1 MQYVLIDPFLLYLPE
16 PRLLTR
22 EEAEG
27 YLQALRGWSEALER
41 CENRITFSISE
52 KCSKALEQSSGYPEP
67 SHVRLTDLLEVHN
80 IPLDSQTFLA
90 SCRRFFESLWAN
102 QEITERIEE
111 ARKSLDLEFQGLDI
125 RPEQIVARLQ
135 PLDISLAQAFQET
148 LADVAFARKNSIL
161 PISALREVFIGS
173 RDVDETLEAEIESYC
188 VHQVGEDLEER
199 TEQIKD
205 SFRVITHDQLEQAEP
220 SFRNFLEAIAWVEAN
235 YSQHIVISEKAR
247 RLASEAPRDIEPR
260 QLKELLEK
268 LITVWLSA
276 YEAGGGDHDEKY
288 QDATGKRCALDESET
303 ARNKF
308 ASDYTVAFEGE
319 DVFCGRHIK
328 IGHRFRINFQVVR
341 AADGTNKILVA
352 RIGKHGRNTL
362 S

>member
-16 PRLLTR
+16 PRRLTR
-22 EEAEG
+22 EEAKC

-41 CENRITFSISE
+41 CENRITFSISK
-52 KCSKALEQSSGYPEP
+52 KCSKALEQSSGYPRS
-67 SHVRLTDLLEVHN
+67 SHVRLRDLLEFHN
-80 IPLDSQTFLA
+80 IPLDSRDFLA

-102 QEITERIEE
+102 REMVERIEE
-111 ARKSLDLEFQGLDI
+111 ARKSLKWQFKRLGV
-125 RPEQIVARLQ
+125 RPEKIVARLQ
-135 PLDISLAQAFQET
+135 PLDGNLAQAFQET

-161 PISALREVFIGS
+161 PISALSEISIGS
-173 RDVDETLEAEIESYC
+173 RDVDETLEVEAFF
-188 VHQVGEDLEER
+188 VHQAGEASEER
-199 TEQIKD
+199 TEHIRD
-205 SFRVITHDQLEQAEP
+205 TFRVITHDQIERTEP
-220 SFRNFLEAIAWVEAN
+220 SFRNFLEAVAWVEAN
-235 YSQHIVISEKAR
+235 YSRHIVISEKAR

-260 QLKELLEK
+260 ELKELLEK
-268 LITVWLSA
+268 LVTVWLSA

-288 QDATGKRCALDESET
+288 RAATRRHCALDESET
-303 ARNKF
+303 ARNRF

-328 IGHRFRINFQVVR
+328 IGRRFRINFQVVR
-341 AADGTNKILVA
+341 AVNGINKILVA